1 MARSNYPQMGES
13 VSVSSRK
20 IDGGYIVT
28 ESRSG
33 PDGYS
38 CRETFSATKPNVGVS
53 AGSMDSSAARK
64 MDLKKAVAVAKRK

>member
-20 IDGGYIVT
+20 IRNGYVIT

-38 CRETFSATKPNVGVS
+38 CEETFSATKPNVGTA
-53 AGSMDSSAARK
+53 AGPGDSSTARK
-64 MDLKKAVAVAKRK
+64 PDLKRAMAVAKRK